1 MLLNLV
7 YSLALLTLWPYFLYH
22 AVLHGKYRE
31 HWREKFLGA
40 APQMPTSA
48 CGRPRVWF
56 HAVSVGEVNLLKT
69 LIARLNANELHWDFV
84 VSTTSKTGYDL
95 ARRLFAHSCEVFYCP
110 LDFTWAVK
118 RALRRVK
125 PDALVLIELELWP
138 NLIKYAH
145 KRNVPVVV
153 VNGRISE
160 RSFRSY
166 HRVRALLAPT
176 FARLALVIA
185 QDDLARDYFQKLSPR
200 PERVLVSGSIKF
212 DGAST
217 DRNAE
222 PTARLRELLRV
233 LPEDVVYL
241 CGSTQAPEE
250 EGALEVYRRLYRDYP
265 NLRLFIV
272 PRHPERFEQVAQL
285 LNASGLPWTRRSQL
299 QAPLSAQTPNV
310 DRNDDPT
317 RIVLVDVMGELSA
330 LWGVAQLAFVGG
342 SWGSRGGQNML
353 EPAGYGVAVSFGE
366 NTRNFR
372 TIVESLLR
380 ADAAVVVRDVEESFR
395 FVKTCLDQ
403 PEYARQLG
411 QRAQELVLANQG
423 AADFTLKALQDL
435 LAHGNQS

>member
-1 MLLNLV
+1 
-7 YSLALLTLWPYFLYH
+7 
-22 AVLHGKYRE
+22 
-31 HWREKFLGA
+31 
-40 APQMPTSA
+40 MPTSA

-285 LNASGLPWTRRSQL
+285 LNASGLAWTRRSQL

-435 LAHGNQS
+435 LAPSNQS

>member
-1 MLLNLV
+1 
-7 YSLALLTLWPYFLYH
+7 
-22 AVLHGKYRE
+22 
-31 HWREKFLGA
+31 
-40 APQMPTSA
+40 MPTSA